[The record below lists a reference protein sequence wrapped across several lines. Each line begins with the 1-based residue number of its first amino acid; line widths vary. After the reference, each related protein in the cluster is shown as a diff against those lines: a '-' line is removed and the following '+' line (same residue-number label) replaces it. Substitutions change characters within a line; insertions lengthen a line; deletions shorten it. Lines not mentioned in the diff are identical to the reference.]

1 MFSAGILKKKDT
13 EVTLAEPIQIT
24 RMIVVIFE
32 KLKIPYYIVGSLA
45 SSVYGIPRATADA
58 DMIADIQ
65 QHHVHSFVQAF
76 QNDFYIDEDIIK
88 KAVKQ
93 RSSFNIIHLR
103 TMFKIDVFLSKD
115 DDLSQEEM
123 ARRAKFQVTEERGQD
138 LYLASPEDI
147 ISNKLH
153 WYKSGGGVS
162 ERQWNDVQGM
172 LRVLDKRLDFKYLKT
187 KATKRGVLDLL
198 EKAIKEA

>member
-76 QNDFYIDEDIIK
+76 QKDFYIDEDKIK
-88 KAVKQ
+88 KAVRQ
-93 RSSFNIIHLR
+93 RSSFNIIHLQ

-123 ARRAKFQVTEERGQD
+123 ARRAKFQVTEERGQE

-147 ISNKLH
+147 ILNKLH
-153 WYKSGGGVS
+153 WYKSGGGVA
-162 ERQWNDVQGM
+162 ERQWNDVLGM

-187 KATKRGVLDLL
+187 NATKRGVLDLL